1 MIIGITGLIG
11 SGKSTAARILSE
23 HGAALIDADKIARE
37 VIDLYPALLKK
48 LVRRFGHDILTPTG
62 RLRRKKLAAL
72 AFADEQA
79 THQLN
84 HLTHPYIV
92 REIRKR
98 MKRAVRQ
105 SSFVVIDAP
114 LLLGS
119 AIEKDMDWV
128 LVIHAGEEIRLKRLL
143 RRGMTASD
151 VRRRM
156 RAQLPFAEFRRRADR
171 LILNNGS
178 PISLEKRLLTFLEKI
193 AAARPGIG

>member
-37 VIDLYPALLKK
+37 VIELYPALLKK
-48 LVRRFGHDILTPTG
+48 LVRQFGGSILTPSG
-62 RLRRKKLAAL
+62 RLRRKKLATL

-79 THQLN
+79 TQQLN
-84 HLTHPYIV
+84 RLTHPYIA
-92 REIRKR
+92 REIRTQT
-98 MKRAVRQ
+98 KRAIGR
-105 SSFVVIDAP
+105 SSLVVIDAA

-119 AIEKDMDWV
+119 AIEKDMDLI

-143 RRGMTASD
+143 KRGTTTSD
-151 VRRRM
+151 ARRRM

-171 LILNNGS
+171 LIVNSGS
-178 PISLEKRLLTFLEKI
+178 PASLEKKLLAFLKKI
-193 AAARPGIG
+193 AAVRPGIG

>member
-11 SGKSTAARILSE
+11 SGKSTAARILAE

-37 VIDLYPALLKK
+37 VIELYPALLKK
-48 LVRRFGHDILTPTG
+48 LVRQFGGSILMPSG

-72 AFADEQA
+72 AFAGEQA
-79 THQLN
+79 TRQLN
-84 HLTHPYIV
+84 RLTHPYIV
-92 REIRKR
+92 REIRKQT
-98 MKRAVRQ
+98 KRALRQ

-119 AIEKDMDWV
+119 AIEKDMDLI

-143 RRGMTASD
+143 KRGMTATD
-151 VRRRM
+151 AHRRM
-156 RAQLPFAEFRRRADR
+156 RTQLPFTEFRRRADR

-178 PISLEKRLLTFLEKI
+178 LISLEKKLLAYLEKI
-193 AAARPGIG
+193 AADRLGIG